1 MFIPVLSN
9 PNGEDGAMPTVET
22 CDPFL
27 AKRPSAMGFCSSPIP
42 NKHQIS
48 SI

>member
-1 MFIPVLSN
+1 MPWFSN
-9 PNGEDGAMPTVET
+9 PNGEDGAMPAVET
-22 CDPFL
+22 LDPFL
-27 AKRPSAMGFCSSPIP
+27 AKVPSQMGFCSSPFP

>member
-1 MFIPVLSN
+1 MFSN
-9 PNGEDGAMPTVET
+9 PNGEDGAMPTAET
-22 CDPFL
+22 LDPFL
-27 AKRPSAMGFCSSPIP
+27 ARMPSSTGFCSSPVP